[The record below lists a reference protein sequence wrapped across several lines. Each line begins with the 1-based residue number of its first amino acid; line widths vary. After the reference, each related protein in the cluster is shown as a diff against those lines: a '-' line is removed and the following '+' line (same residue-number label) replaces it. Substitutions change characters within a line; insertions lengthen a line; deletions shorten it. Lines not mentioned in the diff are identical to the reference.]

1 MTPQTTGST
10 HLDEALELVEI
21 RGPSAFGGG
30 WRRFVNLLWLNSMA
44 DLRQKYVGS
53 VLGYLWTLIR
63 PLLFF
68 AILYFVF
75 TKLFRI
81 GDSVENYEVFL
92 IINIVMFE
100 FFADATTAAV
110 RSVVDHENVVRKMQ
124 FPRIVIPLSVVLTA
138 TITLCLDLVAAFV
151 VLLILGVDPMGTWAL
166 VPLLLVPLILFTTG
180 VSLVLSSLYVTFRD
194 LEHIWG
200 VAARALLYGM
210 PVLYPVTFL
219 SNDGVPAILRELVL
233 ANPLTPLFV
242 QAGHWVADP
251 TLPTASQAVDSS
263 LGLWVPLVL
272 MAAITG
278 FGLWLFER
286 RAPRVAE
293 AL

>member
-1 MTPQTTGST
+1 MSTDGGSRQGP
-10 HLDEALELVEI
+10 ELVEI

-30 WRRFVNLLWLNSMA
+30 WRRFLHLLWLNSMA
-44 DLRQKYVGS
+44 DLKQKYVGS

-63 PLLFF
+63 PLFMF

-75 TKLFRI
+75 TKIFRI
-81 GDSVENYEVFL
+81 GDNVENYETFL
-92 IINIVMFE
+92 IFNIVMYE
-100 FFADATTAAV
+100 YFAEATTAAV

-124 FPRIVIPLSVVLTA
+124 FPRIVIPLAVVLTA
-138 TITLCLDLVAAFV
+138 TITLCFDLIAAV
-151 VLLILGVDPMGTWAL
+151 IVLLILGVDPISTWL
-166 VPLLLVPLILFTTG
+166 LLPLLLVPLVAFTTG
-180 VSLVLSSLYVTFRD
+180 VALVLSSLYVTFRD

-210 PVLYPVTFL
+210 PVLYPVIFL
-219 SNDGVPAILRELVL
+219 NNEGVPQVLRWLVL

-242 QAGHWVADP
+242 QAGHWTADP
-251 TLPTASQAVDSS
+251 GLPNAAEAVDTA
-263 LGLWVPLVL
+263 LGLWVPLTLLAV
-272 MAAITG
+272 ITA
-278 FGLWLFER
+278 FGLWLFDR